1 MKALLKETT
10 GVTIVYSRD
19 CNLVCH
25 RDGET
30 CAVTTPDGLHA
41 VGIKV
46 RLKRLG
52 LEALEQEYEDVLM
65 RLTCVQFR
73 GVMLLVYTVYLTPT
87 SADLGSQ
94 DIDPLM
100 LESHSSL
107 SPLRNTLSS
116 LNDYLVEY
124 QKRSCQ
130 FGLNSH
136 HCALSAL
143 DDMKG
148 ASEWL
153 SSAHSPGK
161 RSQEPTDTQD
171 KLLDDVVNKRA
182 HLATL
187 QALLD
192 TAEEQMNAKREAIE
206 GAQTPSCLLTLIF
219 VSARGSQGVPEHVQ
233 EGDRRGGS
241 RCRKFR
247 HGGTESP
254 YNDASYPRSIVHDTG
269 VVVRR
274 VPEVVEYVLLVAR
287 VEVAHGRRVQV
298 LEVHLDVHV
307 PVHPLHLVHEAK
319 GVAQL
324 VQHCPHLQQK
334 TLNRSGI

>member
-1 MKALLKETT
+1 
-10 GVTIVYSRD
+10 
-19 CNLVCH
+19 
-25 RDGET
+25 
-30 CAVTTPDGLHA
+30 
-41 VGIKV
+41 
-46 RLKRLG
+46 
-52 LEALEQEYEDVLM
+52 M

-171 KLLDDVVNKRA
+171 KFNWLLDDVVNKRA

-192 TAEEQMNAKREAIE
+192 TAEEQMNAKRKRTCRFNLGGRCATELASAIADQYYYLN
-206 GAQTPSCLLTLIF
+206 GPS
-219 VSARGSQGVPEHVQ
+219 
-233 EGDRRGGS
+233 
-241 RCRKFR
+241 
-247 HGGTESP
+247 SP
-254 YNDASYPRSIVHDTG
+254 
-269 VVVRR
+269 
-274 VPEVVEYVLLVAR
+274 
-287 VEVAHGRRVQV
+287 GRRRR
-298 LEVHLDVHV
+298 
-307 PVHPLHLVHEAK
+307 
-319 GVAQL
+319 
-324 VQHCPHLQQK
+324 
-334 TLNRSGI
+334 RSASGRHIQPINNN